1 MQQVKSSVSIT
12 VKWST
17 AHHSA
22 LATVCVPQTPST
34 RSHAL
39 AVHTMADQSGSG
51 ATQPTLKDT
60 RSFKAFPNK
69 QGAQNNAA
77 TGGGLLAH
85 FHKQGSNKE
94 HTANPMVVRCRKAI
108 VSCEAALD
116 HARER
121 VRLADGRCV
130 PSGWRGGAAV
140 SGASPHL

>member
-1 MQQVKSSVSIT
+1 
-12 VKWST
+12 
-17 AHHSA
+17 
-22 LATVCVPQTPST
+22 
-34 RSHAL
+34 
-39 AVHTMADQSGSG
+39 MADQSGSG

-116 HARER
+116 HARKR

-130 PSGWRGGAAV
+130 PSGWRCAAV